1 MFWWWGDPWGAGH
14 WIGFGFMSVFW
25 IAVIVG
31 LVFLIRHAVARSAES
46 TRPPSVAEQS
56 PAASESTRGEAVQGA
71 AEGERSSEA
80 LRILEERY
88 ARGEID
94 REEFLQMKDDLG
106 G

>member
-1 MFWWWGDPWGAGH
+1 MA
-14 WIGFGFMSVFW
+14 IFW

-31 LVFLIRHAVARSAES
+31 LVFLIKHAASRSASSGQPGQSGQTAPGSGES
-46 TRPPSVAEQS
+46 RAQE
-56 PAASESTRGEAVQGA
+56 AAGRTNG
-71 AEGERSSEA
+71 EA

-94 REEFLQMKDDLG
+94 RDEFLRIKADLG